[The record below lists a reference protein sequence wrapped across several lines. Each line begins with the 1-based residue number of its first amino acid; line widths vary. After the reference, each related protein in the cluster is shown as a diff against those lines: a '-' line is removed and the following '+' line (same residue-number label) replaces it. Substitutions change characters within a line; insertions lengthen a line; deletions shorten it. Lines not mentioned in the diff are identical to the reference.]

1 MAQTIPSRAPTVAR
15 RLARAA
21 LGLRRRDLTD
31 AVLRKAKIC
40 LLDFLGCAFEAR
52 ALPASRQAIAVTPR
66 AGAGAQVIGTSLLAS
81 PADAAFANAVMGHGL
96 VREDMHAPSVGH
108 HGVVVWPALLAL
120 SQRARTSGS
129 DLLVAAVVGY
139 EAAGRIGRA
148 LFDADLARLF
158 RPTGLASPLGAAL
171 AGARMIGLDE
181 EAAATALALAAN
193 TSSGLNQWPHTGASE
208 MYFHAGFAARNAVTA
223 VELAAAGATASPD
236 IIEGEAGLIAAF
248 RRRPAR
254 EAIALFAD
262 GRAEILSVYNKPA
275 PACNY
280 AQTASQAALLVARAL
295 GSRWRRIERVS
306 IRVPAAAVR
315 YPGCDHKGPFATPL
329 QAKMSIP
336 YAVAAALVRGE
347 LAESSYALPP
357 PRPILRLAAAAELA
371 AEDGLTAAYPARQG
385 AEVEVA
391 LADGTRLAQ
400 RLDDVVPATP
410 AEIRARFRAAAAA
423 AVGERAADEIE
434 RTVDALDALADAGR
448 LAALCAPRP
457 ATRSRVRAAAHGR
470 MRTPAKE
477 PHIRRQAKRVR
488 P

>member
-223 VELAAAGATASPD
+223 VELAAAGAT
-236 IIEGEAGLIAAF
+236 AF